1 MTKGKSIVVA
11 EKNALAEYDV
21 LAEGV
26 EVIREMITANVGGMS
41 DLGEFNLT
49 RAINPSGSA
58 KTPRWEIPGLGDE
71 PEFAGEI
78 EGIIVFHKNARVYY
92 ERSFE
97 ETGGGQQPDCMSR
110 DGIRGEGVPGGL
122 CPKCSLA
129 RFVKN
134 ADGTTERPACREMKR
149 LFILRPG
156 EIMPTMFNATG
167 GNVGQ
172 VQQYLLNL
180 TTKGR
185 LRFNHC
191 ITRIRLSSAKYK
203 NGRDWARWDL
213 SMVASLPA
221 DVAAQMDAFH
231 DFLEPIVSQMTVTV
245 EDVADDISGT
255 PDW

>member
-1 MTKGKSIVVA
+1 MTKGKNIVVA
-11 EKNALAEYDV
+11 EKDDLAAYDV

-26 EVIREMITANVGGMS
+26 EAIRDMISANVGGMT

-49 RAINPSGSA
+49 RAVNPPGSA

-71 PEFAGEI
+71 PEFTGEV

-92 ERSFE
+92 EHSYE

-122 CPKCSLA
+122 CPKCPLSK
-129 RFVKN
+129 FVKHD
-134 ADGTTERPACREMKR
+134 DGTTDRPACREMKR

-172 VQQYLLNL
+172 VMQYLLNL

-185 LRFNHC
+185 LKYNHC
-191 ITRIRLSSAKYK
+191 ITRIKLAADKYK
-203 NGRDWARWDL
+203 NGRDWAKWNL
-213 SMVASLPA
+213 SMASALPD
-221 DVAAQMDAFH
+221 DVCEQMDAYNQFI
-231 DFLEPIVSQMTVTV
+231 EPIVSELAVTA
-245 EDVADDISGT
+245 EDVADDT
-255 PDW
+255 TDEVW